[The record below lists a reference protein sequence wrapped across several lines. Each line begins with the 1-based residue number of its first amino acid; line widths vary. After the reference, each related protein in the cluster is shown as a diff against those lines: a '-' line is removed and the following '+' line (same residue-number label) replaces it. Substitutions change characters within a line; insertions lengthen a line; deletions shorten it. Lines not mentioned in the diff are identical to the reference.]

1 MDSRTA
7 RQFRERWL
15 AVAAIEDAEQQ
26 AMSLEERWQQ
36 LNRLL
41 AMAIALQ
48 LDLSD
53 REEDMVRERWIR
65 LKAAA

>member
-15 AVAAIEDAEQQ
+15 AVAAVEDAEQQ

-41 AMAIALQ
+41 AIAIALQ
-48 LDLSD
+48 LDLSN
-53 REEDMVRERWIR
+53 REEDTVRERWTK